1 MARKRDSL
9 GSVAIDLVLQTSRL
23 VLRKLVPDDLDFV
36 ATMLAHP
43 DVNRY
48 YEKQFTRPDAQAW
61 LERQLNRY
69 TNDGHGLWLV
79 LERATSEPVG
89 QVGLLL
95 QDVGGRRQPEIGW
108 LLHRPYWGRGYAT
121 EAAAG
126 TRDLARSRWGYG
138 RLISLIRPV
147 NLPSQRVAERIG
159 MRPGPRVEFHGFEHI
174 AYETESEPGHAA

>member
-1 MARKRDSL
+1 MRDSL
-9 GSVAIDLVLQTSRL
+9 GSVANNSILQTPRL
-23 VLRKLVPDDLDFV
+23 ALRELTADDLDFV

-48 YEKQFTRPDAQAW
+48 YEKQFTRLDAQAW
-61 LERQLNRY
+61 LERQLERY
-69 TNDGHGLWLV
+69 QNDGHGLWLV
-79 LERATSEPVG
+79 LERATDEPVG

-95 QDVGGRRQPEIGW
+95 QDVGGCRQPEVGW

-126 TRDLARSRWGYG
+126 TRDLARTRWRCG

-147 NLPSQRVAERIG
+147 NLQSQRVAERIG
-159 MRPGPRVEFHGFEHI
+159 MRAGPRVEFHGFEHI
-174 AYETESEPGHAA
+174 VYETEPEPGHAA